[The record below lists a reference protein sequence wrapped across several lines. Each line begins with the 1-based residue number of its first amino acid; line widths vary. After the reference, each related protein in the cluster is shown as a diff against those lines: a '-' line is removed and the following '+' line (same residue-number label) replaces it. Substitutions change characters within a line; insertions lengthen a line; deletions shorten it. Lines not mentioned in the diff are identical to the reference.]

1 MSCNILT
8 WGYDF
13 NWWQGPATE
22 DQVREAMKRNEQI
35 EEATAFLPEEASK
48 ETDSNVEDK
57 REQQHDQDYSFIDH
71 QDTLSSIHR

>member
-1 MSCNILT
+1 
-8 WGYDF
+8 
-13 NWWQGPATE
+13 
-22 DQVREAMKRNEQI
+22 MKRNEQI

-48 ETDSNVEDK
+48 ETDSNVEDN